1 MLPRMNKEQQH
12 QAKKLIKSLCCNYR
26 DGNCLQLDDGEPCVC
41 VQSISYSLCCNYFRV
56 AVLPTKPVLE
66 AELIAP
72 DKLSLCKDCKR
83 PYVKKRYNQ
92 LFCKE
97 CSKLRYKKQQAEYS
111 LKRRLKNRKSAI

>member
-12 QAKKLIKSLCCNYR
+12 QAKKLIEK
-26 DGNCLQLDDGEPCVC
+26 
-41 VQSISYSLCCNYFRV
+41 LCCNYFRV
-56 AVLPTKPVLE
+56 AVLPTEPVLE

-72 DKLSLCKDCKR
+72 DTLSLCKNCKR

-111 LKRRLKNRKSAI
+111 LKRRLKSRKSAI

>member
-12 QAKKLIKSLCCNYR
+12 QAKKLIEKLCCNYR
-26 DGNCLQLDDGEPCVC
+26 DGNCLLLDDGEPCVC

-56 AVLPTKPVLE
+56 AVLPTEPVLK

-72 DKLSLCKDCKR
+72 DKLSLCNDCKK

-111 LKRRLKNRKSAI
+111 LKRRLKSRKSAI